1 MISLTQI
8 FNHHSKTLE
17 LPEKFNRFL
26 RQLNSGGE
34 FLMLML
40 DNILDH
46 SAFEMSAVSVC
57 PEQVDLEKCCA
68 GIVNLTQP
76 LADEKDVSIRIQWHS
91 ERKDLLVDRTRLSQI
106 FLNLLHNAIKFSP
119 KAGVVFLDLKI
130 GEAFLEA
137 KVRDQGPGIPV
148 EMHKDLFKMFGKSDR
163 TVSRHSSTGLG
174 LSIVK
179 RNIELLDGTIRV
191 NQGEPT
197 GAVFTITIPLDQ
209 VSPT

>member
-1 MISLTQI
+1 ML
-8 FNHHSKTLE
+8 N
-17 LPEKFNRFL
+17 
-26 RQLNSGGE
+26 QLG
-34 FLMLML
+34 
-40 DNILDH
+40 
-46 SAFEMSAVSVC
+46 
-57 PEQVDLEKCCA
+57 K
-68 GIVNLTQP
+68 
-76 LADEKDVSIRIQWHS
+76 AD
-91 ERKDLLVDRTRLSQI
+91 
-106 FLNLLHNAIKFSP
+106 FSP
-119 KAGVVFLDLKI
+119 ENHLGTAATYDDAKELLEQHAGNLDVVFLDLKI